1 MWSGWPS
8 GFIRFKFCFLVSIIK
23 SDEDSNTSPGI
34 IDVTIIN
41 NSFQF
46 IHEESSYLGNVRPST
61 GGRHEHTQ
69 NYTAGLACLCDMK
82 LHSEFKYVL
91 YINAVTALPPGCF
104 HLGVYLNCL
113 VSRQPSQEP
122 ARQTTVDYLK
132 VAWRRVYQTIIL
144 PSFPY
149 VHTSMR
155 T

>member
-1 MWSGWPS
+1 MLTSQHRYQNWKRLQSLLDAMSKQLFYTQIWYSRILFG
-8 GFIRFKFCFLVSIIK
+8 IFLNLNVAPRK
-23 SDEDSNTSPGI
+23 SELVLI
-34 IDVTIIN
+34 LIN
-41 NSFQF
+41 F
-46 IHEESSYLGNVRPST
+46 
-61 GGRHEHTQ
+61 
-69 NYTAGLACLCDMK
+69 YTAGLACLCDMK

-132 VAWRRVYQTIIL
+132 VAWRRVYRTIIL